1 MLTRFGQEDSTGNHF
16 LAKGGPQLQQHA
28 IPGFRAEEIPA
39 GATHAGFIAPIVAG
53 VGFIDALSDASI
65 LANADPSD
73 ADGDGISGVPNW
85 IKLPAYATA
94 KPNSVTVNA
103 KYIGRFGRKASTYDL
118 QQQTV
123 NAFVQDMGITSSY
136 AKQNPVNY
144 LDYLTAIPSNTP
156 EVDDKNFN
164 ALVFYLQALQ
174 TPLQRTPTDAQVV
187 AGKKVFY
194 AIHVEKQTLNT
205 ADLVSAWAQKQ
216 GIDKAKFTELYNSF
230 PVNMKTR
237 KATQLQEAFMVD
249 GVPALGVDGR
259 YYTSGS
265 LAGTMVRALTVTDH
279 VLTLARKTKAA
290 PAKAK

>member
-1 MLTRFGQEDSTGNHF
+1 MQRREFSQAALAAASATTLAALPLGVQAQGKPPAEGKDYLLLSKPAPTEAPAGQIEVVEFFWYSCPHCNEF
-16 LAKGGPQLQQHA
+16 EPQLEAWAAKVPKDVSLRRVPVSFRPDFEPQQRLYYVLEA
-28 IPGFRAEEIPA
+28 MDKLA
-39 GATHAGFIAPIVAG
+39 
-53 VGFIDALSDASI
+53 ALH
-65 LANADPSD
+65 
-73 ADGDGISGVPNW
+73 
-85 IKLPAYATA
+85 
-94 KPNSVTVNA
+94 
-103 KYIGRFGRKASTYDL
+103 
-118 QQQTV
+118 
-123 NAFVQDMGITSSY
+123 
-136 AKQNPVNY
+136 
-144 LDYLTAIPSNTP
+144 
-156 EVDDKNFN
+156 
-164 ALVFYLQALQ
+164 
-174 TPLQRTPTDAQVV
+174 
-187 AGKKVFY
+187 KKVFY
-194 AIHVEKQTLNT
+194 AIHVEKQTLST